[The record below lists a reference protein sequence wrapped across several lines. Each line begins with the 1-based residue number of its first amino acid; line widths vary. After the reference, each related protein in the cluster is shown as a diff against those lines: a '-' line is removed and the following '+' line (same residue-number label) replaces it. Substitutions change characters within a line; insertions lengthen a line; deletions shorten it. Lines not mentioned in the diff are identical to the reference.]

1 MFELIYQEEGN
12 ERAVPIDLEGVVLGR
27 SPDCDVVIKDFGVSR
42 HHAKVIVDGDQC
54 RVVDLKSKNGTHVNG
69 TAVVE
74 AILNDGDQV
83 ALGKFLLQF
92 RRTLEEKVVLDEQ
105 KPLLEEAG
113 TVIRSVGELEKY
125 FGVEP
130 SAPMAKPGTATT
142 TARTVPKLASE
153 EIEKSNHIL
162 RSLSELAKALIT
174 AQPEEVEGRIMDAVF
189 EHIPVDRGFLMLYDE
204 EGNLKPRVVKYRRGG
219 DEGKITISKTIAD
232 RVVKD
237 RVAILT
243 SDAQVDP
250 RFASGDSIRFHGIR
264 SAMCAPLW
272 KGDKVIGIIHI
283 DSPMAANTF
292 GEADLELLSAL
303 GNYAAVAIEQA
314 SLTRK
319 VQEEKV
325 RRERFEKYFS
335 PAVAERI
342 MSEGEK
348 EVQELE
354 VSVIFADIVGFTQMA
369 EKMEPQLV
377 SQLLNEYFS
386 RMADVVL
393 EFDGT
398 LDKFIGDCIM
408 AVFGAPYP
416 QEDHAERAVRV
427 ALEMRRRLN
436 ELNKELEKDPPIQM
450 RMGINSGKVVAGPIG
465 SHKRKE
471 ITVLGDTVNIA
482 SRIES
487 MVAEAGQIVVGART
501 RELVADTF
509 EVKDLGTV
517 SLKGKKKAVGVF
529 EVLAEKGG
537 GETKVS

>member
-1 MFELIYQEEGN
+1 LIYQEEGN